1 MITIP
6 KDIFDQIM
14 TTLGCPFVTYA
25 PNSEDVSNYDLEL
38 NEDQIKNNLIAPVFK
53 EYFRWFPIEDY
64 TNITV
69 SQNFEID
76 FPDASTFSVKDV
88 RLSTKTLQYA
98 PTTNPFVNQ
107 CFIRNATGSYGYG
120 MYGTRNNYGFTR
132 SQIYRDIEMQSYIDK
147 AKTFKWRVLKNQRK
161 IVGYS
166 NIEGAVEIHHMS
178 VGLHLPGR
186 AIESLCG
193 HVYDPVRLYSPDG
206 PGSRL
211 TIQKIHA
218 MHRVVPR
225 LIHTA
230 RGTGPGQPVHVPTLV
245 PEHPDKMAT
254 NHSGGSSN
262 QCFHVV

>member
-166 NIEGAVEIHHMS
+166 NIEGAVEITWAKLSDDWDYIAFEQQQDVIDLCQGKLLKYFGHLRKQSENPNVPIELNGDDMIEQGKELEDKVYEKWHNMS
-178 VGLHLPGR
+178 V
-186 AIESLCG
+186 
-193 HVYDPVRLYSPDG
+193 PV
-206 PGSRL
+206 
-211 TIQKIHA
+211 I
-218 MHRVVPR
+218 M
-225 LIHTA
+225 
-230 RGTGPGQPVHVPTLV
+230 RG
-245 PEHPDKMAT
+245 
-254 NHSGGSSN
+254 
-262 QCFHVV
+262 